1 MQAQKLGWEAVLQRG
16 QHKQRLCD
24 SNVCLSPSVLGSEVG
39 EEGQSPTG
47 SWSKTGL
54 TLTSLKKVLALSVL
68 ERLEGLLEETK

>member
-39 EEGQSPTG
+39 RRVKAPQGHGPTLG
-47 SWSKTGL
+47 
-54 TLTSLKKVLALSVL
+54 
-68 ERLEGLLEETK
+68 

>member
-54 TLTSLKKVLALSVL
+54 TLRSLKKVLALSVL
-68 ERLEGLLEETK
+68 DHCVHILQGD